1 VNKAQLI
8 EAVATDLG
16 DRKVAEQAVANFLD
30 VVVRT
35 VAAGEKVTL
44 SGFGTWERRSR
55 AARTARNPA
64 TGAKIKLKA
73 THVAA
78 FKAGVQFKQITAAG
92 KMPKAAKATAAPK
105 ATAQR
110 AATAKKSATA
120 KGAAR
125 AVTKSAPVKAA
136 VAAVKKAPATKV
148 TPANKA
154 ASKTPAKPTRT
165 PGK

>member
-55 AARTARNPA
+55 AARIARNPA

-78 FKAGVQFKQITAAG
+78 FKAGVQFKQIVAAG
-92 KMPKAAKATAAPK
+92 KMPKTAKATAPK
-105 ATAQR
+105 ASTATQ
-110 AATAKKSATA
+110 AAPAKAAA
-120 KGAAR
+120 K
-125 AVTKSAPVKAA
+125 AVTKRAPVKAA
-136 VAAVKKAPATKV
+136 TAAVKKAPVTKV
-148 TPANKA
+148 TPAKKA
-154 ASKTPAKPTRT
+154 ASKTPAKTTRAR
-165 PGK
+165 GK